1 VQEVDEYSKLNK
13 SSNDYHVLQMYKKLF
28 KWRKQM
34 FRLCSSNRRH
44 WIKRYFKIIKDYKE
58 EAVGI
63 STLLRSSK
71 KVMSERPHLAFIEEM
86 SS

>member
-1 VQEVDEYSKLNK
+1 
-13 SSNDYHVLQMYKKLF
+13 MYTIVKYKDALH
-28 KWRKQM
+28 M
-34 FRLCSSNRRH
+34 FN
-44 WIKRYFKIIKDYKE
+44 KE

>member
-1 VQEVDEYSKLNK
+1 
-13 SSNDYHVLQMYKKLF
+13 MYKKLF

-34 FRLCSSNRRH
+34 FRLFSSNKTH
-44 WIKRYFKIIKDYKE
+44 WIKRYFKIVKDYKE
-58 EAVGI
+58 EAIGI